1 MDRFDYDFFVIGAG
15 SGGVRA
21 ARVAASL
28 GARVAV
34 AEERYF
40 GGTCVN
46 VGCVPKKLF
55 SYAAHFRDDF
65 EDSRGFGWQFPEP
78 TFDWPTLLGNKDTE
92 ISRLNDIYKAILD
105 KNEVTVF
112 EARATLAGPH
122 EVQVDGKRVTA
133 RTILLAV
140 GGWPWVPDYPGREHA
155 ITSNELFHLPTLPKH
170 MVIHGSGYIAVEFAS
185 IFARLGVDI
194 SLVFRRDKVLRGFD
208 ADIRQ
213 FVSAELERDVRLYR
227 EDDILKIE
235 PDDNELCVLLK
246 SGTELRASQVLSAT
260 GRCPH
265 TDNLGL
271 EHVKVRTSPRGGIC
285 VNDAYQT
292 DEPSIY
298 AVGDVIERVELT
310 PVALAEA
317 EIVARALFGKDN
329 KQLDYQYV
337 ASAVFCQPNVGSVG
351 LTEEQARE
359 RDLDFD
365 VYISTIKPLKQSL
378 SPRGDRALLKMLVDR
393 DSDRVIGLHVAA
405 PDAGELI
412 QGFSVAINAGA
423 TKADFDRT
431 IGIHPTLAEEL
442 VTMRTKRTVD
452 SGE

>member
-65 EDSRGFGWQFPEP
+65 EDSRGFGWQLPEP
-78 TFDWPTLLGNKDTE
+78 TFDWPTLLANKDTE
-92 ISRLNDIYKAILD
+92 IRRLNDIYKSILD

-122 EVQVDGKRVTA
+122 EVQVGDKRVTA
-133 RTILLAV
+133 RAILLAV

-170 MVIHGSGYIAVEFAS
+170 MVIHGAGYIAVEFAS
-185 IFARLGVDI
+185 IFARLGVEI

-208 ADIRQ
+208 ADVRQ
-213 FVSAELERDVRLYR
+213 FVTTELERDVRLYR
-227 EDDILKIE
+227 EDDIQKIE
-235 PDDNELCVLLK
+235 KNGKDLCVFLK
-246 SGTELRASQVLSAT
+246 SGTELGAGQVLSAT
-260 GRCPH
+260 GRWPH
-265 TDNLGL
+265 TANLGL
-271 EHVKVRTSPRGGIC
+271 EHVNVRLSSSGGIC

-292 DEPSIY
+292 DEPSVY
-298 AVGDVIERVELT
+298 AVGDVIERVALT

-317 EIVARALFGKDN
+317 EIVARALFGN
-329 KQLDYQYV
+329 ENTQLDYQYV

-359 RDLDFD
+359 KELDFD
-365 VYISTIKPLKQSL
+365 VYISTVKPLKQSL
-378 SPRGDRALLKMLVDR
+378 SPRDERALLKMLVDR
-393 DSDRVIGLHVAA
+393 DSDRVIGLHIAA

-431 IGIHPTLAEEL
+431 LGIHPTLAEEL
-442 VTMRTKRTVD
+442 VTMRSKRT
-452 SGE
+452 